1 MLVINPSQWFYINT
15 DCIVKAIYNLQKDN
29 SIMTLNNWNLKN
41 NCIRWSS
48 RNMEF
53 KKSVREQTKSSYFVG
68 MEYSK
73 IEFNL

>member
-41 NCIRWSS
+41 NCIR
-48 RNMEF
+48 
-53 KKSVREQTKSSYFVG
+53 
-68 MEYSK
+68 
-73 IEFNL
+73 